1 MTRRSSALVVL
12 AVLLIAG
19 LLLAILLQGPGAAP
33 PVAAPPPGPHPG
45 AGFAP
50 VVARA
55 LPSVVQIR
63 SPRGLG
69 SGVVLD
75 GAGHVVT
82 NAHVVAGAHSFR
94 VTLADGSQDSAT
106 LRGAFAQG
114 DLAVVE
120 LHAARPRAATFADST
135 RVRVGDYALA
145 IGNPLGLRS
154 SVTQASSARRA
165 ARSPRAVASRC
176 PP

>member
-12 AVLLIAG
+12 AVLLVAG
-19 LLLAILLQGPGAAP
+19 VLLTILLQGPAATP
-33 PVAAPPPGPHPG
+33 PIAAPPPGPHPG
-45 AGFAP
+45 AGFVP

-82 NAHVVAGAHSFR
+82 NPDAM
-94 VTLADGSQDSAT
+94 
-106 LRGAFAQG
+106 
-114 DLAVVE
+114 
-120 LHAARPRAATFADST
+120 
-135 RVRVGDYALA
+135 ALW
-145 IGNPLGLRS
+145 LL
-154 SVTQASSARRA
+154 
-165 ARSPRAVASRC
+165 
-176 PP
+176 